1 MLNPQEQIS
10 QIQQQLNQYNH
21 EYYVLDQPSVPDVEY
36 DRLMQALIKLEAEN
50 PALKTLDS
58 PSQKVG
64 GQALKAFTQVT
75 HQLPMLSLDNVFSLE
90 DFHSFVKR
98 VKDRLNNT
106 QALVFCAEPKLDGL
120 AVSLRYEN
128 GQLVQ
133 AATRGDGS
141 VGENI
146 TTNIRTIK
154 SIPLKLRGTLGKDF
168 PAIVEVR
175 GEVFMPKASFNALNE
190 LAKKRGEKGF
200 ANPRNAAAGSLRQLD
215 SKITAKRNLAFYA
228 YSLGFV
234 GNTTSSEG
242 VDVTDI
248 QDKSESIDLTEL
260 FFANSHHARLCQIK
274 ALGLPMCPE
283 VRLLETEQACDAFYQ
298 DILTKRSGLSYEID
312 GTVLKV
318 DDIAL
323 QKRLGF
329 VARAPRW
336 AIAYKFPAEE
346 ELTTVDD
353 VEFQVGR
360 TGAITPVARLKPIF
374 VGGVTVSNAT
384 LHNQDEINRLGLK
397 INDTV
402 VIRRAGDVIPQIV
415 SVVIDKRPDN
425 AVDIVFPTRCPVCDS
440 AVAKPEGEAVL
451 RCTAGLFCAAQRK
464 EAIKHFS
471 SRKAHDIDGLGD
483 KLVEQLVDE
492 KLISTPADLFRLTEI
507 QVSTMERMGKK
518 SATNLIAG
526 LEAAKNTT
534 LPKFIYGLGIREVGE
549 ATAANLANHF
559 CTLESIQ
566 TASLESLQKVSDIGG
581 IVAKNII
588 NFFKEEHNLAVV
600 SDLREIMNWP
610 DIEVKSADEQP
621 LTDQTFVLTGTLTQM
636 GRAEAKTALQS
647 LGAKVSGSVSK
658 NTHYVVAGDK
668 AGSKLTKAQDLGIE
682 VLTED
687 ALVVLLKEHGITF

>member
-1 MLNPQEQIS
+1 MSNPQEKANQL
-10 QIQQQLNQYNH
+10 QQQINQYNH
-21 EYYVLDQPSVPDVEY
+21 EYYVLDQPTVPDAEY
-36 DRLMQALIKLEAEN
+36 DRLMKVLIDLETIN
-50 PALKTLDS
+50 PELKTIDS

-64 GQALKAFTQVT
+64 GQALKSFTQVT

-90 DFHSFVKR
+90 DFHAFVKR
-98 VKDRLNNT
+98 VKERLNSN
-106 QALVFCAEPKLDGL
+106 QVLAFCAEPKLDGL
-120 AVSLRYEN
+120 AVSLRYDQ

-154 SIPLKLRGTLGKDF
+154 SIPLKLMGTPGKDF
-168 PAIVEVR
+168 PRIVEVR
-175 GEVFMPKASFNALNE
+175 GEVFMPKTSFNALNE

-234 GNTTSSEG
+234 GDFSVESG
-242 VDVTDI
+242 
-248 QDKSESIDLTEL
+248 KSTDLTND
-260 FFANSHHARLCQIK
+260 FFANSHHERLCQLK
-274 ALGLPMCPE
+274 TLGLPMCPE
-283 VRLLETEQACDAFYQ
+283 VRLLESEQACDEFYQ
-298 DILTKRSGLSYEID
+298 DILEKRSGLSYEID

-318 DDIAL
+318 DKISL
-323 QKRLGF
+323 QIRLGF

-346 ELTTVDD
+346 ELTTVED

-360 TGAITPVARLKPIF
+360 TGAVTPVARLKPIF

-384 LHNQDEINRLGLK
+384 LHNQDEITRLGLK
-397 INDTV
+397 MNDTV

-415 SVVIDKRPDN
+415 SVVLDKRPDN
-425 AVDIVFPTRCPVCDS
+425 AVDIVFPTSCPVCDS

-464 EAIKHFS
+464 EAIKHFA
-471 SRKAHDIDGLGD
+471 SRKAHDVDGLGD

-492 KLISTPADLFRLTEI
+492 KLINTPADLFKLTEI
-507 QVSTMERMGKK
+507 QVSTIARMGKK
-518 SATNLIAG
+518 SATNLING
-526 LEAAKNTT
+526 LEKAKSTT
-534 LPKFIYGLGIREVGE
+534 LAKFIYGLGIREVGE

-559 CTLESIQ
+559 YTLAAIES
-566 TASLESLQKVSDIGG
+566 ASIEALQDVSDVGEV
-581 IVAKNII
+581 VAKNLI

-600 SDLREIMNWP
+600 AGLSRVMNWP
-610 DIEVKSADEQP
+610 TIQIKSADELP
-621 LTDQTFVLTGTLTQM
+621 LAEQIFVLTGTLTQI
-636 GRAEAKTALQS
+636 GRNEAKTALQS

-658 NTHYVVAGDK
+658 NTHFVVAGDK
-668 AGSKLTKAQDLGIE
+668 AGSKLAKAQDLGIS

-687 ALVVLLKEHGITF
+687 GLVALLEEHDITI